1 MPQVH
6 LSQDIADIGKLWL
19 NRAYILETAYD
30 LTEIKRMGR
39 IFLMNRAKAV
49 MTAVICLLA
58 ASLAGLG
65 GASVAHADQPYPW
78 QLDLQAP
85 ATEIMHQI
93 LWFEHYTL
101 WFIVPVTL
109 LVLVLLVVVVM
120 KFRADKNPVPSRTSH
135 NTTIEIIWTI
145 APVLILFFLAIPS
158 FNLLNAQLEI
168 PESDMT
174 VKATATQWQW
184 NYEYEGSGQGENA
197 SPVAFDSYMLKEE
210 DRAAAGKEDVA
221 VYPRLLAVDNE
232 MVVPVNKTVRLLVTA
247 APTDVIH
254 AFAMPAFGVK
264 IDAVP
269 GRLNETWFRAER
281 EGLYY
286 GQCSEL
292 CGKDHAYMPIAI
304 RVVSED
310 KYTAWLATAAEDLPG
325 AYQALLASAEN
336 TAASDMAVAANDAK

>member
-1 MPQVH
+1 
-6 LSQDIADIGKLWL
+6 
-19 NRAYILETAYD
+19 
-30 LTEIKRMGR
+30 
-39 IFLMNRAKAV
+39 MNRASAV
-49 MTAVICLLA
+49 MMGTICLLA
-58 ASLAGLG
+58 ASLAGLAG
-65 GASVAHADQPYPW
+65 TSVAYADQPQPW
-78 QLDLQAP
+78 QLDLQEP

-109 LVLVLLVVVVM
+109 FVLALIIAVVV

-135 NTTIEIIWTI
+135 NTMIEIVWTV

-168 PESDMT
+168 PETDMT
-174 VKATATQWQW
+174 IKATATQWQW
-184 NYEYEGSGQGENA
+184 NYEYEGSGET
-197 SPVAFDSYMLKEE
+197 PVAFDSYMLQEA

-221 VYPRLLAVDNE
+221 AYPRLLAVDNE

-254 AFAMPAFGVK
+254 AFALPAFGVK

-269 GRLNETWFRAER
+269 GRLNETWFRPER

-304 RVVSED
+304 RVVSEE
-310 KYTAWLATAAEDLPG
+310 KYTAWLAAAANDLPG
-325 AYQALLASAEN
+325 AYRALLASADNE
-336 TAASDMAVAANDAK
+336 AASDLDVAANDVK